1 MSFIRSVIRCVR
13 LSSLANDR
21 MYLCKRS
28 THMSMLPMHYTLHTL
43 NGLYYYLFYV
53 VVVFFLFFSLIFFGL
68 SPYFVSA
75 GGRHQLTNILLC
87 ASRIVFSYFV
97 RCFLSLPFLRASA
110 ILLFS
115 HRCRCS
121 LVSWRSFVCWLFFS
135 CSILFVFM
143 CCVFPLV
150 IVVRFMCLPS
160 SIHLLSCV
168 YMSLCFVH
176 TVHTVCMLYTLGIH
190 CLSVR
195 CNAFW

>member
-13 LSSLANDR
+13 LVTCEWPYVFVQTQYPYEYAFNA
-21 MYLCKRS
+21 
-28 THMSMLPMHYTLHTL
+28 LHTSYAQWL
-43 NGLYYYLFYV
+43 ILLFILCCC
-53 VVVFFLFFSLIFFGL
+53 FFFFSLIFFAV

-121 LVSWRSFVCWLFFS
+121 LVSWRSFVCWLFFHALYSS
-135 CSILFVFM
+135 CSCVVFFLWLLL
-143 CCVFPLV
+143 CVLCVCLLPFIYSPV
-150 IVVRFMCLPS
+150 CTCRFA
-160 SIHLLSCV
+160 
-168 YMSLCFVH
+168 
-176 TVHTVCMLYTLGIH
+176 LYTPFIPYV
-190 CLSVR
+190 CCILSVFT
-195 CNAFW
+195 A